1 MNGFEENE
9 KHNIWRYGLVVFSVI
24 GVMIFLQ
31 AILIGLAYLIEGN
44 LDVFSYTPINLL
56 WVSMLPF
63 AGALVV
69 LLLGIRFIHRIPIH
83 RFFSGSIKFRWNLF
97 TLSAVIWFLLGAV
110 SDVILSVFQKGNY
123 QWTFNASTFFP
134 YMILAIL
141 LIAIQITAEE
151 AFFRGYLQRGFSIL
165 FKNIWIAITAQ
176 AVLFGLLHGANTE
189 VTTYGLLTTMPFYIG
204 IGLLLGV
211 ITYKLNG
218 LEASMGLHFANN
230 IYATAFVT
238 FSGSS
243 ITSPALFTIKNYHP
257 IISLIVFL
265 LSAVFYVLILQKMLN
280 ISSKK
285 IKMIEE

>member
-1 MNGFEENE
+1 MNEIEKNE
-9 KHNIWRYGLVVFSVI
+9 KHNFWRYFLVFIFVI
-24 GVMIFLQ
+24 GFMVFLQ
-31 AILIGLAYLIEGN
+31 ALLIGIAYLLEGN
-44 LDVFSYTPINLL
+44 LDVFSYNPINLL

-69 LLLGIRFIHRIPIH
+69 LLLGVRYLHHVSIK
-83 RFFSGSIKFRWNLF
+83 RFFSKSIKFRWRLF
-97 TLSAVIWFLLGAV
+97 TLSALIWFLLAAI
-110 SDVILSVFQKGNY
+110 SDIILSIFQPGNY
-123 QWTFNASTFFP
+123 QWTFDGSSFFP
-134 YMILAIL
+134 YMILGIL

-151 AFFRGYLQRGFSIL
+151 AFFRGYLLRGFSIL
-165 FKNIWIAITAQ
+165 FKNIWIAIIFQ

-204 IGLLLGV
+204 IGLLLGA

-218 LEASMGLHFANN
+218 LEASMGLHFSNN

-243 ITSPALFTIKNYHP
+243 IPSPALFTITNYHP

-265 LSAVFYVLILQKMLN
+265 LSAAFYILFMRVMFKR
-280 ISSKK
+280 SV
-285 IKMIEE
+285 IK

>member
-1 MNGFEENE
+1 MNDYEVNE
-9 KHNIWRYGLVVFSVI
+9 KHNIWRYGLVIFFVI
-24 GVMIFLQ
+24 GIMIFLQ
-31 AILIGLAYLIEGN
+31 ALLIGLAYLIEGN
-44 LDVFSYTPINLL
+44 LDVFSYSPINLL

-63 AGALVV
+63 AGALVA
-69 LLLGIRFIHRIPIH
+69 LLVGIRFVHRIPIN
-83 RFFSGSIKFRWNLF
+83 RFFSGNIKFRWNLF
-97 TLSAVIWFLLGAV
+97 ALSAIIWFILGTI
-110 SDVILSVFQKGNY
+110 SDVIMSVFQKGNY
-123 QWTFNASTFFP
+123 QWTFNASIFFP
-134 YMILAIL
+134 YMILAVI

-165 FKNIWIAITAQ
+165 FKNIWVAIILQ

-204 IGLLLGV
+204 IGLLLGA

-243 ITSPALFTIKNYHP
+243 IKSPALFTIKNYHP
-257 IISLIVFL
+257 ILSLIVFV
-265 LSAVFYVLILQKMLN
+265 LSAVLYIFILQKLLKN
-280 ISSKK
+280 STI
-285 IKMIEE
+285 